1 MILTAVAQIYIKI
14 IIILVMMIQFLTVHK
29 GSLKYEYD
37 WKGFNTVLQMLSPEE
52 IEMGHTLSF
61 LGLFLFKVEAKTGV
75 A

>member
-1 MILTAVAQIYIKI
+1 
-14 IIILVMMIQFLTVHK
+14 MIQFLTVHK